1 MRHLAAIH
9 TSCGVACTWTA
20 TASWIRLAP
29 DLISQAPLSQANLRL
44 ATIAICSTLAA
55 ATCTWLAISYVGLA
69 HITRGD
75 KTLCAAFAR
84 KFGSPKV
91 RRAISLFTVSTS
103 LFPLTAQAVPAQAT
117 STQTAPTQIT
127 ETSAPVQTAPASAQA
142 SSKRSDTEVLPVSK
156 YVWRAEGKSD
166 DLGDIGWGASTSPPA
181 PQPSSP
187 DVLPSDRASSG
198 TASSP
203 AMSPSAA
210 SSPAASPRT
219 ASSDTSL
226 LSRSPQRPSPRTRNP
241 QEQKITVLPGDCLW
255 TIAARDLPEGASS
268 AEIASHTL
276 RWFEANRAVLSDPNI
291 VHPGQILTAP
301 KEEQ

>member
-103 LFPLTAQAVPAQAT
+103 LFPLTAQAVPAQAA

-127 ETSAPVQTAPASAQA
+127 ETSAQA

>member
-9 TSCGVACTWTA
+9 TSCGVACTWMA

-29 DLISQAPLSQANLRL
+29 DLITQAPLSQANLRL

-127 ETSAPVQTAPASAQA
+127 ETSAPVQTSPTSAQA
-142 SSKRSDTEVLPVSK
+142 SSKRSDAEVPPVSE

>member
-9 TSCGVACTWTA
+9 TSCGVACTWMA

-29 DLISQAPLSQANLRL
+29 DLITQAPLSQANLRL

-103 LFPLTAQAVPAQAT
+103 LFPLTAQAAPTQAT

-127 ETSAPVQTAPASAQA
+127 ETSAQA

-198 TASSP
+198 T
-203 AMSPSAA
+203 A